1 MLRGL
6 AWIISLGPALG
17 MTVALLLTMSP
28 LVISGAASVA
38 NLLVSGV
45 GKALGASSVTASTQA
60 PVGKGFD
67 HALYKAAGSGMGLA
81 GSGASLAGVSPVELQ
96 KESIL
101 QMPEVQSALA
111 AQPAGS
117 VTGIEVRQDGSVALS
132 TVRGSVE
139 VALSQSSRESS
150 LRAFSAFSEAARNG
164 GVGGVQAL
172 AVLPADAGGFP
183 RPEGFVVPLKGGAR

>member
-1 MLRGL
+1 
-6 AWIISLGPALG
+6 
-17 MTVALLLTMSP
+17 MTVALPTSMSP

-38 NLLVSGV
+38 NLLISGV
-45 GKALGASSVTASTQA
+45 GKALGAPSVTASTQA
-60 PVGKGFD
+60 PLAKGFD

-81 GSGASLAGVSPVELQ
+81 GSASALNGVSPVEFQ

-101 QMPEVQSALA
+101 RMPEVQSALA

-132 TVRGSVE
+132 TARGAVE
-139 VALSQSSRESS
+139 VSLSQASRESS
-150 LRAFSAFSEAARNG
+150 IRAFSTLAEAARNG

-172 AVLPADAGGFP
+172 SVLSADAGGFP
-183 RPEGFVVPLKGGAR
+183 RAEGFVLPLSGGAR